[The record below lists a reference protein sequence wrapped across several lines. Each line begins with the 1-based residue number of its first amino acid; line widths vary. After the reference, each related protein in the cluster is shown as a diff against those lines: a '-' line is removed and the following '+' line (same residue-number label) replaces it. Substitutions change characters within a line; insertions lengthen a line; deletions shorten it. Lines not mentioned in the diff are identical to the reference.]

1 MLHAKNFTEMTKN
14 ITPVAIWHNG
24 QTVSA
29 VAIRFYCI
37 QDDLETQA
45 IYYYELRS
53 TTDILTAGNLTLT
66 GTSYDDRDS
75 NQYVIDWV
83 ASQLTL
89 TYTT

>member
-1 MLHAKNFTEMTKN
+1 MTKN

-24 QTVSA
+24 QTVNA
-29 VAIRFYCI
+29 VALRFYCI

-53 TTDILTAGNLTLT
+53 TTDVLTAGNLTLT
-66 GTSYDDRDS
+66 GTPYDDRDS

-83 ASQLTL
+83 ATQLTL